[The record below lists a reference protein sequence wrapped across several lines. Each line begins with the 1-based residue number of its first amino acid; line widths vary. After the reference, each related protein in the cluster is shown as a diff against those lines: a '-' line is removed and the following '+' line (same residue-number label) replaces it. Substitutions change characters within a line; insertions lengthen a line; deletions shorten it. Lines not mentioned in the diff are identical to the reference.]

1 MVHFEI
7 PPSLGISGNDP
18 QKVAK
23 VTRSLDPMGGP
34 MRVDLA
40 VETRS
45 FPATITLCARGTP
58 GDASEPL
65 PEAVLS
71 APSIQ
76 IALRMQPVS
85 LVVEYIA
92 EKASRPVIE
101 EPIAGVANPSPAERA
116 QTVSG
121 PIVESGPVEP
131 KPARKKSAS
140 STNVT
145 VEEN

>member
-7 PPSLGISGNDP
+7 PSSLGVPGSDP

-34 MRVDLA
+34 MRSDLA

-45 FPATITLCARGTP
+45 FPSTITLCARGTP
-58 GDASEPL
+58 GDASEAL
-65 PEAVLS
+65 PEAILS

-76 IALRMQPVS
+76 IALRMQPVV

-92 EKASRPVIE
+92 EKVSAPVIE
-101 EPIAGVANPSPAERA
+101 DPAVIVAESPSIETAPA
-116 QTVSG
+116 VSA
-121 PIVESGPVEP
+121 PIVEIAPVES
-131 KPARKKSAS
+131 KSSRKKSAS
-140 STNVT
+140 GPNVT